1 MSSRIS
7 PDKTARRAR
16 GHPIDRFAGTAAVR
30 LKDKVALVT
39 GAASGIGRSVAQV
52 FAREG
57 ARLTLVDINEA
68 GLRET
73 LAGLPE
79 GQAIA
84 APADVSRSNDVRDA
98 IDKALS
104 KYGRLTTIANCH
116 GISLMED
123 TRIVD
128 VPEEAFD
135 RTIAVNLRSIFLL
148 CKYAVPALKQ
158 SGGGAIVNLASAAAL
173 SGGGGTSYTASKG
186 GVTAITRAVAFQNAA
201 EGIRCNSICP
211 GPVDTPMLQISMK
224 KLGLT
229 TMTSRPGTIPRIARP
244 EEVAFLVTFLVSDEA
259 AFITGATY
267 TVDGGA
273 TQH

>member
-1 MSSRIS
+1 
-7 PDKTARRAR
+7 
-16 GHPIDRFAGTAAVR
+16 
-30 LKDKVALVT
+30 
-39 GAASGIGRSVAQV
+39 
-52 FAREG
+52 
-57 ARLTLVDINEA
+57 LVDINEA

-84 APADVSRSNDVRDA
+84 APADVSRSDDVRGA
-98 IDKALS
+98 IDKAMS
-104 KYGRLTTIANCH
+104 KYGRLTTMANCH

-128 VPEEAFD
+128 VSEDTFD

-158 SGGGAIVNLASAAAL
+158 SGGGAIVNLASTAAL
-173 SGGGGTSYTASKG
+173 AGGGTSYTASKG

-229 TMTSRPGTIPRIARP
+229 TMASRPGTIPRIARP
-244 EEVAFLVTFLVSDEA
+244 EEVAFLITFLVSDEA

-267 TVDGGA
+267 TIDGGA

>member
-1 MSSRIS
+1 M
-7 PDKTARRAR
+7 
-16 GHPIDRFAGTAAVR
+16 R
-30 LKDKVALVT
+30 LKDRVAIVT

-57 ARLTLVDINEA
+57 AHLTLVDINEA
-68 GLRET
+68 GLHET
-73 LAGLPE
+73 LTSLP
-79 GQAIA
+79 GDQAIDV
-84 APADVSRSNDVRDA
+84 PADVSRSSDVRSA
-98 IDKALS
+98 IDKAMS

-128 VPEEAFD
+128 VPEEIFD
-135 RTIAVNLRSIFLL
+135 RTIAVNLRSIFLM

-158 SGGGAIVNLASAAAL
+158 SGGGAIVNLASSAAL
-173 SGGGGTSYTASKG
+173 AGGGGTSYTASKG
-186 GVTAITRAVAFQNAA
+186 GVTAITRAVAFQHAA
-201 EGIRCNSICP
+201 DGIRCNSICP

-229 TMTSRPGTIPRIARP
+229 SMASRPGTIPRIARP
-244 EEVAFLVTFLVSDEA
+244 EEVAYLITFLVSDEA

-267 TVDGGA
+267 TIDGGA